1 MRLSCGADSMTVT
14 LSTEKPF
21 TGRLLGGAG
30 GEGCGVLGT
39 ARRDTQLILRWS
51 LISAVT
57 RVQVRSCANIQT
69 LPSVLIWSEKR
80 QF

>member
-21 TGRLLGGAG
+21 TGRLLGGPG

-39 ARRDTQLILRWS
+39 ARRGHSADTAL
-51 LISAVT
+51 VF
-57 RVQVRSCANIQT
+57 N
-69 LPSVLIWSEKR
+69 
-80 QF
+80 